1 MVLTHQTLP
10 IFNSPNAAISLS
22 FKKSLAVKPFALHI
36 CYNIMMNKKMKIKE
50 LLPILLAGCIVIGLT
65 SCQNDDEPKYEENN
79 LESVSET
86 SLCKILSE
94 IFESNDSQKDYYI
107 VFDSSTQEFLVLSTD
122 EYEIGQAF
130 AELVVSKDSSNIHKA
145 PKGPGW
151 KFAGSGK
158 GKFNAIKLA
167 NKLSKEIPA
176 DRDFEI
182 HVERG
187 KDGSYK
193 VWYRLV

>member
-1 MVLTHQTLP
+1 
-10 IFNSPNAAISLS
+10 
-22 FKKSLAVKPFALHI
+22 
-36 CYNIMMNKKMKIKE
+36 MKIKK
-50 LLPILLAGCIVIGLT
+50 LLPTLLAGCILMGLPA
-65 SCQNDDEPKYEENN
+65 CQSDDEPKYEDNS
-79 LESVSET
+79 LESVAET
-86 SLCKILSE
+86 PLGNILSD
-94 IFESNDSQKDYYI
+94 IFESNDSQKDYYV
-107 VFDSSTQEFLVLSTD
+107 VFDSSTKEFLVLSPD
-122 EYEIGQAF
+122 EYAIGQAF
-130 AELVVSKDSSNIHKA
+130 AELVVSEPSSSIHKA

-158 GKFNAIKLA
+158 GRFNALKLA

-187 KDGSYK
+187 DDGSYS